1 MCGRG
6 NGSFGVERERCRG
19 SAARVGECVP
29 YQVSNKYKSN
39 FKTRYYPSKAEA
51 SERVIA
57 NKGLAGDVEFAN
69 GTIRLPSSVQS
80 I

>member
-6 NGSFGVERERCRG
+6 DASFVVERERWWG

-29 YQVSNKYKSN
+29 YHQVSNKYKSN
-39 FKTRYYPSKAEA
+39 FKTRYYPSKLQAEA
-51 SERVIA
+51 SEQVIA

-69 GTIRLPSSVQS
+69 GTIRLPSSV
-80 I
+80 